1 MRAAPERL
9 GRAVFACLLALTA
22 ALAASSCSRPE
33 PGFRVAVVGFPAG
46 GREEGRN
53 LIAEYGSRRAEGEL
67 GASVDFILPE
77 EGQDLGYLFDAEG
90 KPYDLVISLGSSSSR
105 AVLEARP
112 QGWGG
117 TVVALDFEPSGP
129 VKGEDEVTV
138 VRYRVEEGTYLCGYL
153 AAWLSARNGHPL
165 TNAKPLVAFIGS
177 RDYPLLAYF
186 TSGFDRGV
194 KAGAADAGSLDYYLE
209 RGDDAKAARALAE
222 EAVKK
227 GADVIFCS
235 PGDFNAEVLKVA
247 AEKGVLVILSGT
259 DRSGESPGHV
269 LTSLVF
275 RDDNAIFE
283 AVREAMEGELSP
295 GRAVWGGE
303 RGTWSLAPYHAH
315 DGYVGRE
322 LREALAEQ
330 MLKVR
335 DMDFS
340 SPSP

>member
-1 MRAAPERL
+1 MRAALERL
-9 GRAVFACLLALTA
+9 GRAAFACLLILTA

-46 GREEGRN
+46 GWEEGRN
-53 LIAEYGSRRAEGEL
+53 LIAEYGARRAEGVL
-67 GASVDFILPE
+67 GAGVDFILPE
-77 EGQDLGYLFDAEG
+77 EGGDLGYLFDAEG
-90 KPYDLVISLGSSSSR
+90 EPYDLVISLGSSSR

-117 TVVALDFEPSGP
+117 AVVALDFEPSEP
-129 VKGEDEVTV
+129 VTGEGEVTV

-153 AAWLSARNGHPL
+153 AAWLSARGSHPL

-177 RDYPLLAYF
+177 RDYPLLSYF

-194 KAGAADAGSLDYYLE
+194 KAGATNADSLDYYLE
-209 RGDDAKAARALAE
+209 RGDDTKAARALAE

-235 PGDFNAEVLKVA
+235 PGDFNTEVLKVA
-247 AEKGVLVILSGT
+247 AEKGVLVILSGP

-283 AVREAMEGELSP
+283 AVREAMDGELSP
-295 GRAVWGGE
+295 GKAVWGGE
-303 RGTWSLAPYHAH
+303 QGTWSLAPYHAH
-315 DGYVGRE
+315 DGYIGRE

-330 MLKVR
+330 MLKAR

-340 SPSP
+340 VPSP